1 MATQNSTQPTVSASY
16 VVTPSKGEVKV
27 LVSTKKETE
36 KKNYIAPVYVKT
48 RYSID
53 TNGGGYT
60 GL

>member
-1 MATQNSTQPTVSASY
+1 MATQNSTQPTVSATY
-16 VVTPSKGEVKV
+16 VINPVKGEVKV

-36 KKNYIAPVYVKT
+36 KKNHITPVYVKT

>member
-16 VVTPSKGEVKV
+16 VITPSKGEVKV

-36 KKNYIAPVYVKT
+36 NKNLVAPIYVKT

-53 TNGGGYT
+53 CNGGSYT